1 MLKVIASIVLLVLTI
16 GLMVAATVLTDE
28 HPYAGFVFVLVGFVA
43 IFVGAN
49 IFSRGMMELM
59 GPSDDR

>member
-1 MLKVIASIVLLVLTI
+1 MGKVIGSIVLLVVTI
-16 GLMVAATVLTDE
+16 GLMVAATVLTDD

-49 IFSRGMMELM
+49 IFSRGMLELM
-59 GPSDDR
+59 EPDDDR